1 MRMLSLL
8 ILTAVLS
15 SATAQ
20 PVANQKDLT
29 VDCTTLK
36 GLSAAL
42 LRNRSGDVR
51 CRLETRDVT
60 CVPGTTL
67 AIDVKGDI
75 DLCLSADK
83 RPVTHPYCK
92 ARNPGV
98 YRQRIIQRGRFV
110 VDLPNGQ
117 SEVRLLDLPF
127 ATTGRKESLAQIQPI
142 QQPGADACVYMQK
155 RTLYHSYPRGSR
167 LEPAT
172 DATPPTR

>member
-1 MRMLSLL
+1 MRMLPLMLL
-8 ILTAVLS
+8 PAVLT
-15 SATAQ
+15 SAAAQ
-20 PVANQKDLT
+20 PAANPADTT

-42 LRNRSGDVR
+42 IRNRSGDVR
-51 CRLETRDVT
+51 CRMEPRDVT

-67 AIDVKGDI
+67 AIDVTGDI

-98 YRQRIIQRGRFV
+98 YRQRIIQRGRFI
-110 VDLPNGQ
+110 VDLPDGQ

-127 ATTGRKESLAQIQPI
+127 ATTGRKESLAQAQPI
-142 QQPGADACVYMQK
+142 QRPGADACVYMQK
-155 RTLYHSYPRGSR
+155 RTLYHPYPRGSR

-172 DATPPTR
+172 KATPPNR